1 MAYPAGNGGLRSPR
15 EDSFAFRNTVGTQ
28 IGPSNDVR
36 GQLHRRFTTNNIPTL
51 STPLSPIGQQRRQA
65 AEPAE
70 FTTATYHKLQVLE
83 KKKLEYEYLKEQRRR
98 FEAEMELIDL
108 QSRRGEEEINRL
120 SSDLRYGKQPAHSQ
134 PTTPP
139 EYNESNGF
147 PTAFS
152 RPNRFSMSS
161 ITPSMTTP
169 RGSRTNSQVASPPAN
184 FFGNGNLP
192 SQSVPGT
199 RRNSD
204 EDHDDFDND
213 DFTPISPVSRKNN
226 RMSMPVTSLD
236 LRGRDNLPDLASV
249 LGHIDTTGY
258 LFGEDDKDHNSVA
271 SPDHKAYLQMSNT
284 DDKFPILVRRDGV
297 GHGTK
302 LSASSAAL
310 DLALSQSPGPD
321 GVPNGWQGYRH
332 RQAQQSLPTNTLRKA
347 SQVDEYEAGKAN
359 GNVETTPV
367 KNVANNRRSV
377 EFNLSPDPKRSSY
390 ASPTNGMPKLTQSY
404 SASDVP
410 TLKSGMGVNGSNGVS
425 FNTHAEQHLHNHNAS
440 MGRIPPNAV
449 SNRHSRE
456 ISSGFKDHEYR
467 SAQSGLHA
475 SAAPFG
481 PTVTSA
487 ASANGAGAAITS
499 PGLSQYSGTSAST
512 APYYGYGIMN
522 GLNGAMNG
530 LSLGPGPQM
539 SGPPSY
545 GANGMYPTGMS
556 YYNPYATYGPG
567 GRVQDSQARVIQS
580 RRLQNDANR
589 FMNYDLKTMPRH
601 EIYSLCKDQHGCR
614 FLQKKLEERNPEHTQ
629 IIFDE
634 TAPHV
639 VELMT
644 DPFGNYLCQ
653 KLLEFT
659 NDEQR
664 NTLVR
669 NATPAMVQIALNQ
682 HGTRALQKMIEFIS
696 TEEQTKMI
704 IKALSGQVVDLIQ
717 DLNGNHVIQKCLN
730 HLKSAEAQFIFDAVG
745 EHCVIVGTHRHGCCV
760 LQRCIDHASGFQ
772 KVDLVRKI
780 TSNSFHL
787 VQDPFGN
794 YVVQYILDLN
804 DPTFTTPMCAGF
816 QGKIVELSKQKFS
829 SNVIEKCIRCADM
842 PTKAMMISE
851 LLDAEELE
859 KLMRDSYGN
868 YVVQTALEFAPTDLC
883 MHLIEIMRPILP
895 SIRQTPYGRR
905 IQSKVQEREGRMA
918 AAYSSRTTSGHVS
931 PHANNTTQPGEAS
944 STFATQVAN
953 ASAYQANSSSAYQP
967 PMYTATANYGT
978 NIASPQPHRLSN
990 PPLPNHLQNSV
1001 SQAYQQYGTGG
1012 QNGMGGFF

>member
-1 MAYPAGNGGLRSPR
+1 MAYPAANGGLRSPR
-15 EDSFAFRNTVGTQ
+15 EESFAFRTAAGSHM
-28 IGPSNDVR
+28 GSSNDGR
-36 GQLHRRFTTNNIPTL
+36 GQLHRRFTTNNIPTV

-65 AEPAE
+65 AEPTE

-108 QSRRGEEEINRL
+108 QSRRGEEEIHRL
-120 SSDLRYGKQPAHSQ
+120 STDLRYGKQPAHSQ

-139 EYNESNGF
+139 EYGDGNGF
-147 PTAFS
+147 PSAFS

-161 ITPSMTTP
+161 INPGMTTP
-169 RGSRTNSQVASPPAN
+169 RGSRANSQVTSPPAS
-184 FFGNGNLP
+184 FLAANGLP

-204 EDHDDFDND
+204 EDSDEFDND
-213 DFTPISPVSRKNN
+213 DLTPVSPVTRKNN
-226 RMSMPVTSLD
+226 RMSMPVTGLD

-258 LFGEDDKDHNSVA
+258 LFGEEDKEHNPTA

-284 DDKFPILVRRDGV
+284 DDKFPILVRRDGA
-297 GHGTK
+297 GNGTK

-310 DLALSQSPGPD
+310 DLALSQSPGPEPR
-321 GVPNGWQGYRH
+321 PNGWQGYRH
-332 RQAQQSLPTNTLRKA
+332 RQAQQSLPTNTFRKA
-347 SQVDEYEAGKAN
+347 SQIDEYDAGQTN
-359 GNVETTPV
+359 GNVDATPK
-367 KNVANNRRSV
+367 KNLANNRRSV

-390 ASPTNGMPKLTQSY
+390 VSPTNGMPTLTQSY

-410 TLKSGMGVNGSNGVS
+410 TLKNGAAVNGTNGGG
-425 FNTHAEQHLHNHNAS
+425 FNTHAEQHLHNHNANL
-440 MGRIPPNAV
+440 GRIPFNAIN
-449 SNRHSRE
+449 NRHSRE
-456 ISSGFKDHEYR
+456 VSNGYKDQDYR
-467 SAQSGLHA
+467 PGYSGLHA

-481 PTVTSA
+481 PPMTSA
-487 ASANGAGAAITS
+487 ALGSIAGTVGS
-499 PGLSQYSGTSAST
+499 PTMSQYATTPASSA
-512 APYYGYGIMN
+512 PFYGYGISM
-522 GLNGAMNG
+522 LNGAMNG
-530 LSLGPGPQM
+530 MTMGAGPQM
-539 SGPPSY
+539 GPPAY
-545 GANGMYPTGMS
+545 GANAMFGGGGNAP
-556 YYNPYATYGPG
+556 YYNPYATYGPS

-614 FLQKKLEERNPEHTQ
+614 FLQKKLEERNVENLQ

-653 KLLEFT
+653 KLLEFA

-669 NATPAMVQIALNQ
+669 NACPAMVSIALNQ

-696 TEEQTKMI
+696 TEDQTKMI
-704 IKALSGQVVDLIQ
+704 IQALSGQVVDLIQ

-730 HLKSAEAQFIFDAVG
+730 HLKSSEAQFIFDAVG
-745 EHCVIVGTHRHGCCV
+745 EHCVTVGTHRHGCCV

-780 TSNSFHL
+780 TAHSFNL

-804 DPTFTTPMCAGF
+804 DAAFTTPMCEGF
-816 QGKIVELSKQKFS
+816 QGKVVELSKQKFS
-829 SNVIEKCIRCADM
+829 SNVIEKCIRCAEM
-842 PTKAMMISE
+842 SAKQLLIEE
-851 LLDAEELE
+851 LLDVEELE
-859 KLMRDSYGN
+859 QLMRDSYGN
-868 YVVQTALEFAPTDLC
+868 YVVQTALEFAPPALC
-883 MHLIEIMRPILP
+883 VHLIEIMRPILP

-905 IQSKVQEREGRMA
+905 IQSKVQEREGRL
-918 AAYSSRTTSGHVS
+918 AAYTGRATSGHVS
-931 PHANNTTQPGEAS
+931 PQSGEANLGFGSQGSGVSVYQSNGS
-944 STFATQVAN
+944 SG
-953 ASAYQANSSSAYQP
+953 YQP
-967 PMYTATANYGT
+967 PMYTAAANYGA
-978 NIASPQPHRLSN
+978 NIASPQPHRMSN
-990 PPLPNHLQNSV
+990 PPLPHHLHNSV
-1001 SQAYQQYGTGG
+1001 QNQAYQYSVS
-1012 QNGMGGFF
+1012 QNGMGAFF